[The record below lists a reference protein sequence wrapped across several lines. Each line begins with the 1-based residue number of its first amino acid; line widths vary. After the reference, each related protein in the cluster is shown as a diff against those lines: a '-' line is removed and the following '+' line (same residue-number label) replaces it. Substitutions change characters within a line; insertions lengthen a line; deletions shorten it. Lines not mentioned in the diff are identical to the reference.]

1 MWVSPA
7 VRGLGLGR
15 RLLDELEAQAARH
28 GARLL
33 RLETNRTAAAALR
46 SWPRPTGCWI

>member
-15 RLLDELEAQAARH
+15 RLLDELEAQAA
-28 GARLL
+28 G
-33 RLETNRTAAAALR
+33 TAPACCG
-46 SWPRPTGCWI
+46 WRPTAT